1 MSFVVVARAA
11 VSAAHAGLE
20 MRRHMDNTICSKGLC
35 QIREQGDPPMAHCCN
50 PIAAAAAATAV
61 SRMVVVVVKYRFLR
75 GLLLLEWSMTRL
87 HSDSLKTPAKTIP
100 AAAECAS
107 PRAVAPYCCRRG
119 LAVIS
124 AGKDRRPVAV
134 SVKCHHCFYARGPAR
149 SRFPFID
156 FAAALMPSPYY
167 FLSFSLYFSGI
178 RSAEKDRQHVDAT
191 FSVSEVEAQEP
202 PQSPSRSSD

>member
-20 MRRHMDNTICSKGLC
+20 MRRHMDNTICSKGLR
-35 QIREQGDPPMAHCCN
+35 QIRERGDPPMAHCCN
-50 PIAAAAAATAV
+50 PIAAAAAAATAV

-124 AGKDRRPVAV
+124 SWQGPQASEVPPLLLPINW
-134 SVKCHHCFYARGPAR
+134 YARGPAR

-167 FLSFSLYFSGI
+167 FLSFFLLFFRNSIG
-178 RSAEKDRQHVDAT
+178 RKR
-191 FSVSEVEAQEP
+191 P
-202 PQSPSRSSD
+202 PTC

>member
-20 MRRHMDNTICSKGLC
+20 MRRHMDNTICSKGLR
-35 QIREQGDPPMAHCCN
+35 QIRERGDPPMAHCCN
-50 PIAAAAAATAV
+50 PIAAAAATAV

-100 AAAECAS
+100 AAVECTS

-119 LAVIS
+119 LAVSRYQQS

-134 SVKCHHCFYARGPAR
+134 CEVPPLLLCRCQRPGPGFR
-149 SRFPFID
+149 S
-156 FAAALMPSPYY
+156 FAAALRLMPSP
-167 FLSFSLYFSGI
+167 
-178 RSAEKDRQHVDAT
+178 
-191 FSVSEVEAQEP
+191 
-202 PQSPSRSSD
+202 